1 MQLWSFYRSSTF
13 DAAHVRKKYQT
24 LHTCTTSIFMFRSVG
39 AWEPGSLGAWEPGNE
54 AIDDVQLSVQLYF
67 SVIGLPMCF
76 YPELVFCL

>member
-39 AWEPGSLGAWEPGNE
+39 AREWG
-54 AIDDVQLSVQLYF
+54 
-67 SVIGLPMCF
+67 
-76 YPELVFCL
+76 